1 MSDQKP
7 GQPGQKPGTP
17 AAKAKSNG
25 TTPTVTARRPI
36 SKAEYA
42 RTTKASPD
50 TTSVI
55 PAVRDDQPAPA
66 DAAKEAPA
74 TDARVAGAPTK
85 NAPDTKAP
93 AKKAD
98 PKSADHDQPTQTMKA
113 VPATDAPEAKPETKS
128 AGAAKAK
135 SPEPP
140 ADKKV
145 SPKAAGAAAAGVAAG
160 TAAGSTTDAVTTT
173 PAPATPA
180 PSTPQPESKAVPV
193 RPVGPELKRPS
204 ESKPTQTKVAPAA
217 KAPEQ
222 KTAAAPAT
230 ESTRSARLKL
240 SHVEPWSVTKMAFVV
255 SVALMIVSVVAVTV
269 FWLVLQMTGVWG
281 ALNDSVSNVLA
292 DDAAA
297 FDVTEFLGFGRVVGL
312 TLLVSSLNVI
322 FMTALATIAAH
333 LYNLAAGIL
342 GGIELTF
349 GERN

>member
-1 MSDQKP
+1 MSDEKP
-7 GQPGQKPGTP
+7 GKPGPQSGTP

-42 RTTKASPD
+42 RTTKATPD
-50 TTSVI
+50 ATSVI
-55 PAVRDDQPAPA
+55 PAVRDDQPPPEDLTK
-66 DAAKEAPA
+66 DAAAKGTGPE
-74 TDARVAGAPTK
+74 TDDR
-85 NAPDTKAP
+85 
-93 AKKAD
+93 
-98 PKSADHDQPTQTMKA
+98 PTQMMKA
-113 VPATDAPEAKPETKS
+113 VPAQDAPDAKPVAPAKPEPKTKS
-128 AGAAKAK
+128 EPKAPPKSAKADTAAAAAVGAAAGTGGAAAKAA
-135 SPEPP
+135 P
-140 ADKKV
+140 A
-145 SPKAAGAAAAGVAAG
+145 PTPAAPAPTPAAPV
-160 TAAGSTTDAVTTT
+160 
-173 PAPATPA
+173 PAPATA
-180 PSTPQPESKAVPV
+180 QPEAKTAPV

-204 ESKPTQTKVAPAA
+204 EAKQAEKKPAPEAKPEQETKTAPAA
-217 KAPEQ
+217 
-222 KTAAAPAT
+222 

-255 SVALMIVSVVAVTV
+255 AVALMVVSVVAVTV
-269 FWLVLQMTGVWG
+269 FWVVLQMTGVWG

-297 FDVTEFLGFGRVVGL
+297 FDVTDYLGFGRVVGL

-349 GERN
+349 GERK